1 MDFHLVTAS
10 DYIPGEELM
19 SLLDSGMPPGDH
31 ARVVIDADAM
41 LPEDLLGY
49 TFSRFYI

>member
-1 MDFHLVTAS
+1 MKFLSAS

-19 SLLDSGMPPGDH
+19 SLLDGGMPPGDH

-41 LPEDLLGY
+41 LPEDILGY
-49 TFSRFYI
+49 TFTR